1 MVAVPLVAAP
11 LVQPLAQRL
20 VLVLE
25 DDAAVA
31 ATICGAL
38 TREGWATVTAGT
50 LAEARRRLY
59 EDQPRLIIADLGLP
73 DGNGIAFVREA
84 AAGGDLGIIVVSGR
98 GDEVDRIIGLE
109 VGADD
114 YLTKPFSLREMVAR
128 LRALNRR
135 LDATSPRSLPLATP
149 QSAVQ
154 RMAATP
160 PEMVG
165 ALPPR
170 PSYASDTAA
179 APGSPAAAAA
189 SPAGAAEA
197 AMALAVAEPSSW
209 FIEGTTLQPA
219 RFRMTGVD
227 GTEIRLTGGEAG
239 LLTLLLTEPDNLADR
254 EVISRRVLGRRLLPE
269 QRGVDQLASNL
280 RQKLVAASAGR
291 ITITALR
298 GKGYRLVW

>member
-1 MVAVPLVAAP
+1 MVAIPLVAAP
-11 LVQPLAQRL
+11 LGPPLAQSL

-31 ATICGAL
+31 ATICSAL
-38 TREGWATVTAGT
+38 AREGWATVTAGS
-50 LAEARRRLY
+50 LAEARKRLH
-59 EDQPRLIIADLGLP
+59 EDHPRLIVADLGLP

-84 AAGGDLGIIVVSGR
+84 AASGDLGIIVVSGR
-98 GDEVDRIIGLE
+98 GEEVDRIIGLE

-135 LDATSPRSLPLATP
+135 LDATSPRPLPLAAP
-149 QSAVQ
+149 QASLLEPAGGLPQ
-154 RMAATP
+154 RPGYALEAPPAAR
-160 PEMVG
+160 
-165 ALPPR
+165 ALP
-170 PSYASDTAA
+170 S
-179 APGSPAAAAA
+179 
-189 SPAGAAEA
+189 GAAEA

-209 FIEGTTLQPA
+209 CIEGTRLQPS
-219 RFRMTGVD
+219 RFLMIGVD
-227 GTEIRLTGGEAG
+227 GKEIRLTGGEAG
-239 LLTLLLTEPDNLADR
+239 LLTLLLTEPENMADR
-254 EVISRRVLGRRLLPE
+254 ELISRRVLGRRLLPE

-280 RQKLVAASAGR
+280 RHKLLAASAGR